1 MTASPVLRAP
11 FGGVSQRV
19 LYWFSKHET
28 FAAVVVLSLILN
40 ICFFP
45 FLWGNATLLAGSRG
59 VGSVM
64 PDGAWYGQKQGP
76 AISRGNDMGA
86 ASWVMEASAPLVGYQ
101 YREEKALPLWNPY
114 QKYGAPLAANMQSQ
128 PFQPLYVLFAMNPGP
143 RTYAFF
149 ILARLLIAGLCAY
162 WYLRLFLGFAPSL
175 AGGIAFMLSGYFI
188 LFLNMPHIS
197 VEMLVP
203 AVFLAVELLLRD
215 QSARNVLLGVSVTF
229 LCVVGGMPESTFLAL
244 LFGLGYFLFRV
255 TTDRGLRATA
265 WNHVKHYI
273 LVSLIGIA
281 LAGFLLM
288 PFLEFMRLSYD
299 VHQPRNFTGELQGLR
314 HDTSCVSLC
323 SYLVPALF
331 GPTWSS
337 VAPTLG
343 GYTFLRGFI
352 GIVQFLFVVVAAGSL
367 LSRREKT
374 SRSEQRIIMFFAVS
388 AVIIL
393 LKRYGSPLIQWIGSV
408 PLFRLV
414 YFAKYEEPLLAFAF
428 AALCAFGMSQV
439 LGQAVSRRRLAMSV
453 LIAGAALIATA
464 AVSLGAVRAA
474 KADGRMTDLSLAGAA
489 AMLALS
495 GIALWIQTNA
505 DSKKAR
511 GNWLAPVL
519 IVILTAEMGGN
530 YLLPVYYILTRS
542 ATADTNPYR
551 GAPYVEFLKAN
562 NPDHDR
568 VMGRDGILYP
578 DWAGAFQISDVRG
591 VDAMYYQKYFRF
603 LRAFLTDSRITVP
616 DKDLI
621 NRFIGT
627 GGYNLETGPGRKF
640 RQLSSVRYLLSK
652 TPYPHDSGVAQ
663 EVVRQNRGRLA
674 TGSDNRID
682 LRAFSIAGETKAV
695 LYEHPVY
702 ERLPFQFEV
711 TPTRQR
717 FIFSI
722 GIDPAVYAGPGPV
735 CGDGVEF
742 RLEIRSGGRIDPLY
756 ARYIDPKHNLPE
768 RKWITESVDLS
779 RYSGQTVEL
788 LFTTTPGPV
797 GDTCM
802 DWAGWGDPHFDG
814 DSSERTQ
821 FRQIYDREIKIYED
835 PDVLPRAALF
845 SDVEIASD
853 DEAALGRLVSPT
865 LDVSRTAVISAGG
878 LSAADRAVVQR
889 MHEAAGERVQR
900 ARILAYRSQRVD
912 IEANSG
918 HSTLLVLNDSDYPGW
933 KVYVDGQAS
942 KWITAN
948 YLFRGV
954 FLKPGRHMVRFA
966 YEPASSTGGAA
977 VAGAGLLG
985 LAGLMASKRRRA
997 KADTRT

>member
-1 MTASPVLRAP
+1 MTASPVSRAP
-11 FGGVSQRV
+11 FGGIPQRAF
-19 LYWFSKHET
+19 YWLSKHET
-28 FAAVVVLSLILN
+28 FAAVLVLSLLLN

-45 FLWGNATLLAGSRG
+45 FLWSNATLLAGSRG

-76 AISRGNDMGA
+76 AISRANDMGA
-86 ASWVMEASAPLVGYQ
+86 ASWVLEASAPLVRYQ
-101 YREEKALPLWNPY
+101 YRDEKVLPLWNPY

-128 PFQPLYVLFAMNPGP
+128 PFQPLYILFAMNPGS
-143 RTYAFF
+143 RKYALF

-162 WYLRLFLGFAPSL
+162 WYLRLFLDFAASL

-203 AVFLAVELLLRD
+203 AVFLAVELLLRG
-215 QSARNVLLGVSVTF
+215 QSARNVLIGIAVTCF
-229 LCVVGGMPESTFLAL
+229 SIVGGMPESTFLVL
-244 LFGLGYFLFRV
+244 LFGLAYFLFRV
-255 TTDRGLRATA
+255 TADRSLRATA
-265 WNHVKHYI
+265 RSHVKHYL
-273 LVSLIGIA
+273 LVNLLGIA
-281 LAGFLLM
+281 LAAFLLM
-288 PFLEFMRLSYD
+288 PFVEFMRLSYD

-314 HDTSCVSLC
+314 HDTSWMSLC

-337 VAPTLG
+337 IVPSLG

-352 GIVQFLFVVVAAGSL
+352 GIVQFLFVIVAVGGL
-367 LSRREKT
+367 FSRREKT
-374 SRSEQRIIMFFAVS
+374 GRNDQRIVFFFVAS
-388 AVIIL
+388 ATIIL
-393 LKRYGSPLIQWIGSV
+393 SKRYGAPLVQWIGSV

-439 LGQAVSRRRLAMSV
+439 FRRAVSRRRLMISI
-453 LIAGAALIATA
+453 LIAAAALIAIA
-464 AVSLGAVRAA
+464 AVSVPMVKAA
-474 KADGRMTDLSLAGAA
+474 KAAVRTTDVSLAGAA
-489 AMLALS
+489 AVLSLA
-495 GIALWIQTNA
+495 GIALWVLTNA
-505 DSKKAR
+505 ESRAR
-511 GNWLAPVL
+511 RNWLAPAL
-519 IVILTAEMGGN
+519 IMILTAEMGGN

-551 GAPYVEFLKAN
+551 GAPYIEFLKAN

-568 VMGRDGILYP
+568 VLARDGILYP
-578 DWAGAFQISDVRG
+578 DWAGAFQIPDVRG
-591 VDAMYYQKYFRF
+591 LDAMYYEKYFRF

-652 TPYPHDSGVAQ
+652 TPYAGDSAVAQ
-663 EVVRQNRGRLA
+663 EIARQNRGRLA
-674 TGSDNRID
+674 PGSENKLD
-682 LRAFSIAGETKAV
+682 LRAFSIGGETKAV

-702 ERLPFQFEV
+702 ERLPFRFKV

-722 GIDPAVYAGPGPV
+722 GIDPVVYAGPGPV

-742 RLEIRSGGRIDPLY
+742 RLEVRSGGRIDPLY
-756 ARYIDPKHNLPE
+756 ERYIDPKHNVPE

-779 RYSGQTVEL
+779 RYSSQTVDL
-788 LFTTTPGPV
+788 LLTTRPGPA
-797 GDTCM
+797 GDTCL

-814 DSSERTQ
+814 DPSERTQ
-821 FRQIYDREIKIYED
+821 FRQVYDREIKIYED

-845 SDVEIASD
+845 SEVEIASD
-853 DEAALGRLVSPT
+853 DEAALARLVSPA
-865 LDVSRTAVISAGG
+865 LDVSRTAVLSAGG
-878 LSAADRAVVQR
+878 LSDADRAAVQG
-889 MHEAAGERVQR
+889 MQAMAGERVQR
-900 ARILAYRSQRVD
+900 AKILVYRSQRVD
-912 IEANSG
+912 IEANSDR
-918 HSTLLVLNDSDYPGW
+918 STLLVLNDSDYPGW

-948 YLFRGV
+948 YMFRGV
-954 FLKPGRHMVRFA
+954 LLKPGRHMVRFA
-966 YEPASSTGGAA
+966 YEPASFTGGAA
-977 VAGAGLLG
+977 ITGAGLLG
-985 LAGLMASKRRRA
+985 MAGLMVSKRRSA
-997 KADTRT
+997 KAGSRT